1 MEAPA
6 RDLFDL
12 PENIHYLNCAY
23 MAPLAAPVLQAG
35 RNGMFRKVHPWEI
48 TAEDFFTGVAAL
60 RKAFAR
66 LLASACAG
74 ERVAVLPSVSYGF
87 ATVMHNVQAQR
98 GQKIVTVAE
107 AFPSGVYT
115 WRRLADEKDLRLEL
129 VPPPTQGLGRGQAW
143 NEALLDAIDDST
155 VVVSVPH
162 VHWTDGTRFD
172 LHAVAQKTRQYGA
185 WLVIDGTQSVGAL
198 PFDLEGIA
206 PDALICAGYKWLLGP
221 YNMALAWYG
230 PRMDDGRPLEESWM
244 YRLDSQNFS
253 GLVNYQPA
261 YQPGAVRF
269 SMGEASSF
277 IHVPMQLA
285 ALAIIEQWGVNTV
298 QAYCEQLSAPFVERL
313 QALGCRIEADAW
325 RAHHLWG
332 VRLPE
337 HIDLETLRQ
346 QLQQRDIYVSIR
358 GMALRISCH
367 LFNGAA
373 DFEALLEAMRAAMQP
388 AKGV

>member
-6 RDLFDL
+6 RHLFDIPPL
-12 PENIHYLNCAY
+12 VHYLNCAY
-23 MAPLAAPVLQAG
+23 MAPLAAPVLEAG
-35 RNGMFRKVHPWEI
+35 RDGMFRKVHPWEI
-48 TAEDFFTGVAAL
+48 SAPDFFNQVEEL
-60 RKAFAR
+60 RRAFAR
-66 LLASACAG
+66 LIGSACRG

-87 ATVMHNVQAQR
+87 ATVMQNVQAR
-98 GQKIVTVAE
+98 PGQKIVSVAE

-115 WRRLADEKDLRLEL
+115 WQRLAREKDLQLEL
-129 VPPPTQGLGRGQAW
+129 IAPPMEGPGRGQAW
-143 NEALLDAIDDST
+143 NEALLDAIDERT
-155 VVVSVPH
+155 VLVSVPP

-172 LHAVAQKTRQYGA
+172 LRAVAQKTRRIEA
-185 WLVIDGTQSVGAL
+185 WLVVDGTQSVGAL

-230 PRMDDGRPLEESWM
+230 PRLDGGRPLEESWM
-244 YRLDSQNFS
+244 HRLGSQEFS

-285 ALAIIEQWGVNTV
+285 ALELIEQWGVATV
-298 QAYCEQLSAPFVERL
+298 QDWCRQLSAPYVERL
-313 QALGCRIEADAW
+313 QALGCRIEAEAW

-332 VRLPE
+332 VRLPA
-337 HIDLETLRQ
+337 HLEPERLSE
-346 QLQQRDIYVSIR
+346 QLQQRRVYVSIR
-358 GMALRISCH
+358 GQAVRISCH
-367 LFNGAA
+367 LFNDES
-373 DFEALLEAMRAAMQP
+373 DFEALLDAMQLALQP
-388 AKGV
+388 PTST